1 MMGPEPKKDRSMNDQ
16 PALVAK
22 DVCASYGTDRVVK
35 SVSFSLSR
43 GEILSLLG
51 PSGCGKTTLLRSI
64 AGLHTLDSGAITI
77 AGKVVADQTIQVPA
91 QDRKIG
97 MVFQDGA
104 LFPHMSVLKNVRFGL
119 AGRPDASKRTS
130 EVLELVG
137 MTDYGSRLPGTLSGG
152 QQQRVALARALA
164 PEPEILLLDEPFSA
178 LDAGLRVQ
186 LRREVKQILADLGI
200 TVVVVTHDQEEAFIL
215 GDKVAVMRDGELVQM
230 DTPTSLYTRPSSAWV
245 AGFVGEANLVEG
257 NIVRKAE
264 RTHVRCDLGLVPI
277 PSTTSESEYA
287 DGSLVQLII
296 RPEQLALSPGGD
308 SSINSVEY
316 FGHDIRYEVGLRDGS
331 RIAVRTTT
339 NGFAP
344 GDKVM
349 VSVKGGEVTALAPPP
364 K

>member
-1 MMGPEPKKDRSMNDQ
+1 MGAEPKKDRSMNDQ

-22 DVCASYGTDRVVK
+22 DVCASYGADTVVK
-35 SVSFSLSR
+35 SVSFSLRR

-64 AGLHTLDSGAITI
+64 AGLHTLDSGTLTI
-77 AGKVVADQTIQVPA
+77 GGNVVADQAIDVPA

-119 AGRPDASKRTS
+119 SGRPDASKRAN
-130 EVLELVG
+130 EVLQLVG
-137 MTDYGSRLPGTLSGG
+137 MSEYGSRLPGTLSGG

-178 LDAGLRVQ
+178 LDAGLRVH
-186 LRREVKQILADLGI
+186 LRREIKQILADLGI

-215 GDKVAVMRDGELVQM
+215 GDKVAVMREGELVQL

-245 AGFVGEANLVEG
+245 AGFVGEANLMEG
-257 NIVRKAE
+257 NIVRKAGH
-264 RTHVRCDLGLVPI
+264 THVRCDLGLVPI
-277 PSTTSESEYA
+277 PSSSSEADFA
-287 DGSLVQLII
+287 DGSIVQLVL
-296 RPEQLALSPGGD
+296 RPEQLTLSPGGD
-308 SSINSVEY
+308 SSIISVEY
-316 FGHDIRYEVGLRDGS
+316 FGHDIRYEVRLRDGS
-331 RIAVRTTT
+331 RIGVRTTT
-339 NGFAP
+339 DGFTP

-349 VSVKGGEVTALAPPP
+349 VSVKAGEATALAPAT
-364 K
+364 